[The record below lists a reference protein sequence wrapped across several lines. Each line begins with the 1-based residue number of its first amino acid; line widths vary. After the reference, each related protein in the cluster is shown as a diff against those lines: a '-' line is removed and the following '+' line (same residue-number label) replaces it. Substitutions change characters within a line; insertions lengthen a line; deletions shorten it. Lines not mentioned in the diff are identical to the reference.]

1 MGRITNTSPQT
12 FEFFACGLKYVLK
25 HNESQEIGSL
35 TKLEWNFL
43 QSPQITRTGN
53 FKIMIKKNG
62 KYFDSGSTV
71 DGNVGAV
78 LVAAQVNREHPP
90 KSKPKFPVMEYGN
103 INLHKTDLDLY
114 EDFLRSQPDPPAYI
128 AQSYRKKDLVA
139 ICKSIQLKH
148 VTGSKLDLAKLLW
161 AYIIE
166 W

>member
-25 HNESQEIGSL
+25 HNEFQEIGSL
-35 TKLEWNFL
+35 TKLEWNCL
-43 QSPQITRTGN
+43 HSPTITRTGT
-53 FKIMIKKNG
+53 FKFMIKKGG
-62 KYFDSGSTV
+62 KYIDSGSMV

-78 LVAAQVNREHPP
+78 SVAAQVNREHPP
-90 KSKPKFPVMEYGN
+90 KSAVKYGN
-103 INLHKTDLDLY
+103 INLHKVKTELDLY

-128 AQSYRKKDLVA
+128 AKTYLKKELVA
-139 ICKSIQLKH
+139 ICKSVQLKS
-148 VTGSKLDLAKLLW
+148 VGSKLDLAKLLW

>member
-12 FEFFACGLKYVLK
+12 FEFFACGLKYVLN
-25 HNESQEIGSL
+25 HNESQEIDSL

-43 QSPQITRTGN
+43 QSPTITRTGT
-53 FKIMIKKNG
+53 FKFKVKKNG

-78 LVAAQVNREHPP
+78 PVAAQVIREHPP
-90 KSKPKFPVMEYGN
+90 KSAVKYGKV
-103 INLHKTDLDLY
+103 KTELDLY

-128 AQSYRKKDLVA
+128 AKTYLKKELVA
-139 ICKSIQLKH
+139 ICKSVQLKP
-148 VTGSKLDLAKLLW
+148 VGSKLDLAKLLW
-161 AYIIE
+161 AFIIE